1 MTRYRKAL
9 IAAIPAALAG
19 LKVLSDALGDGTV
32 SSQEWIAL
40 TVAILGAL
48 GVYAAPNDPPAGEP
62 ADPNLSERGYGLL
75 ELVVVVLLIL
85 ILVFVLL
92 RIA

>member
-9 IAAIPAALAG
+9 IAAIPAVLAG

-32 SSQEWIAL
+32 SSQEYIAL
-40 TVAILGAL
+40 AVAVLGAL

-62 ADPNLSERGYGLL
+62 ADPNLSERGSAELWIIAGA
-75 ELVVVVLLIL
+75 LVVIALV
-85 ILVFVLL
+85 LVFG
-92 RIA
+92 RP